1 MKCLTKITPYDTLLW
16 SKLLRF
22 SLFLLYTFKS
32 PHDALLTQSRNK
44 KKTCLGLL
52 MFAFYNEVETALDY
66 LYTLNLTFYN
76 LSLPVYPVWFK
87 PPSFVIVWQ
96 VSLWCY
102 LHTIFTFD
110 QSGKS
115 FNCLENLLQLFKKIN
130 SYLFFMLPSVLKRS
144 TSHKNT

>member
-110 QSGKS
+110 QSRKS
-115 FNCLENLLQLFKKIN
+115 FNCFRKSVATLQKD
-130 SYLFFMLPSVLKRS
+130 
-144 TSHKNT
+144 

>member
-52 MFAFYNEVETALDY
+52 MFAFYNVVETALDY

-76 LSLPVYPVWFK
+76 LSLLYIQYDSNH
-87 PPSFVIVWQ
+87 PS
-96 VSLWCY
+96 SSSDRY
-102 LHTIFTFD
+102 HYDAIFT
-110 QSGKS
+110 QSLPLINQGRALTA
-115 FNCLENLLQLFKKIN
+115 LENLLQLFKKIN